1 VPRTQPH
8 RQISSETHRFLH
20 LHQTAIILAGNIQ
33 RLALLIDNA
42 PGGANVRVLG
52 HVSTKHTLSAMFI
65 STNKSDKFCAAATSH
80 ASFSPM
86 LQKHGCVAVVNG
98 KIVGKGFNNY
108 RNYSKD
114 GLMRTCCSCHAEV
127 AAIRDSTK
135 RTNFRRGVNPLV
147 VRA

>member
-1 VPRTQPH
+1 
-8 RQISSETHRFLH
+8 
-20 LHQTAIILAGNIQ
+20 
-33 RLALLIDNA
+33 
-42 PGGANVRVLG
+42 
-52 HVSTKHTLSAMFI
+52 MFI
-65 STNKSDKFCAAATSH
+65 STNKSDKFCCAAVSH
-80 ASFSPM
+80 AAFSPM